1 MLEHMLN
8 DNLML
13 RIFEQPLG
21 WRLWLIW
28 LMTLNTA
35 AFFFW
40 SRIEGKVTAL
50 VWLANGTTMM
60 AMYWIF
66 GYTRI
71 LGLSHIIW
79 WTPLL
84 IWLIPRFRQQRPA
97 GVFGVWLGLVIVSDF
112 ASLVIDYLDVAR
124 FVLGDQAPV

>member
-1 MLEHMLN
+1 MLEQMWT
-8 DNLML
+8 DNLLL
-13 RIFEQPLG
+13 RLFEQPLG
-21 WRLWLIW
+21 WQLWLVW

-40 SRIEGKVTAL
+40 SRPEGKVTAL

-84 IWLIPRFRQQRPA
+84 IWLFPRFRAQGFK
-97 GVFGVWLGLVIVSDF
+97 GVFGIWLGVLLVSIF
-112 ASLVIDYLDVAR
+112 ASLVIDYVDVAR
-124 FVLGDQAPV
+124 YILGDTGTV